1 MQISEVILVDDE
13 GRETGIME
21 KLEAHHKGALHRAFS
36 VFIVD
41 TQGRMLLHKRAAHK
55 YHSPDLWTNAC
66 CSHPKPGE
74 SILEAANRRLQEEMG
89 FSCALH
95 EFDFI
100 KYFAKFDNGLI
111 EHEYDHLLLG
121 EYDGPVQPD
130 PEEVSDYRFFTLQ
143 ELDEQLK
150 ANPLQFTFWFRLA
163 YPLAKEHLRAN
174 KHGQILV

>member
-1 MQISEVILVDDE
+1 MQTSEVILVDDD

-41 TQGRMLLHKRAAHK
+41 SQGRMLLHKRASHK

-89 FSCALH
+89 FSCELH

-100 KYFAKFDNGLI
+100 KYFAKFDNDLI
-111 EHEYDHLLLG
+111 EHEYDHLLVG
-121 EYDGPVQPD
+121 EYDGPVKPD
-130 PEEVSDYRFFTLQ
+130 PEEVSEYRFFTAEELQ
-143 ELDEQLK
+143 QELK
-150 ANPLQFTFWFRLA
+150 ANPSQFTFWFRLA
-163 YPLAKEHLRAN
+163 YPLVKEHLRTN
-174 KHGQILV
+174 KAGALLV